1 MLLTDEPMAGWQVQA
16 VGALSGE
23 SLGTVTLPQDG
34 SLRELKRLIANLPGV
49 SATVKLFFDGV
60 ELRGQSSLADSGL
73 RDGCE
78 VQVISVRSLQMLSGS
93 QDGMARLWELEER
106 SEVQRFQH
114 SAELNG
120 VAASPEPGIFASAC
134 SDRSISLWRFGST
147 ETSCQMLGHMG
158 QVYSVDFCPAGSALL
173 SASGDATARLW
184 DLASEQEL
192 LCLRGHMRDVN
203 SATVSPDGR
212 VFATG
217 SDDYSFAVWDRASG
231 KMTQHWD
238 GRRGD
243 GHSGRVYSVA
253 FSPDGLYLATGAV
266 DKKAKVWDTRTGAC
280 LRCYSGHTDLVNA
293 VTFSPDGKLLASASD
308 DFTSHVWTA
317 DTSQG
322 RIASYKQDAEVLT
335 LSFSGNGQTL
345 ATGSMTGA
353 ICLWDLSS
361 HQEVGC
367 FGVCQDRE
375 KPTRYDRVT
384 SLCFPPT

>member
-1 MLLTDEPMAGWQVQA
+1 MAGWQVEA

-34 SLRELKRLIANLPGV
+34 SLRELRRLIANLPGV
-49 SATVKLFFDGV
+49 SATVKLFSDGV
-60 ELRGQSSLADSGL
+60 ELQGQSSLADSGL

-93 QDGMARLWELEER
+93 QDGTARLWELEER

-120 VAASPEPGIFASAC
+120 VAASPEPGIFASGC
-134 SDRSISLWRFGST
+134 SDRSISLWRFGAT
-147 ETSCQMLGHMG
+147 ETSCQLQGHMG

-203 SATVSPDGR
+203 SAAVSPDGR

-253 FSPDGLYLATGAV
+253 FSPDGFYLATGAV
-266 DKKAKVWDTRTGAC
+266 DKKAKVWDTRTGTS

-367 FGVCQDRE
+367 FGVGQDRE

-384 SLCFPPT
+384 SLCFLPV